1 VVAGEVA
8 KSVVEGLEVVDIGHQ
23 QRERLALGGRFRDRL
38 GESGVEI
45 FAVGE
50 RGELIGE
57 TFGAHRLE
65 IMLQVLDLLAR
76 CGKPRFELL
85 VARLHFLGALHEM
98 LDDGAQRF
106 AVLDLREILARDRQ
120 AFGIDGCQTRG
131 GVDRRH
137 DMVDLV
143 ERARADGIDALAEA
157 AVGKISFVDLFEI
170 GFDSVSRFF
179 ASASLIG

>member
-1 VVAGEVA
+1 LTFCFTDNATSRSDVVAGEVA

-45 FAVGE
+45 FAVSE

-76 CGKPRFELL
+76 C
-85 VARLHFLGALHEM
+85 
-98 LDDGAQRF
+98 
-106 AVLDLREILARDRQ
+106 
-120 AFGIDGCQTRG
+120 
-131 GVDRRH
+131 
-137 DMVDLV
+137 
-143 ERARADGIDALAEA
+143 
-157 AVGKISFVDLFEI
+157 
-170 GFDSVSRFF
+170 
-179 ASASLIG
+179 ASLIGRL